1 VELKKH
7 EPLKLVL
14 LNRILIHQIREKI
27 YLFIACAFEQDLDSP
42 YEKKKIYLFIE
53 RVSMGMLR

>member
-42 YEKKKIYLFIE
+42 YEKKKYTSSLS
-53 RVSMGMLR
+53 VSQWAC